1 MNDSIIPFSYRKLAD
16 KRRAMPAFFALVAVS
31 AILVVVS
38 MSIKRYAGLVSLL
51 AVIGLT
57 ASMLF
62 YVRYITSE
70 YTYSVCEGRDGKP
83 FLIFTRIIGKRQSV
97 MGCIPL
103 SSIKSIQR
111 FTKNDFKEYKSEKG
125 ARKYNFAPSFSPD
138 VIYLVL
144 AKTKNETYEMVIE
157 GSDELSARL
166 LEYAAYA
173 LEDDAER
180 AAQESDE

>member
-62 YVRYITSE
+62 YVRYITSD
-70 YTYSVCEGRDGKP
+70 YTYSVGEGSDGKA

-111 FTKNDFKEYKSEKG
+111 F
-125 ARKYNFAPSFSPD
+125 
-138 VIYLVL
+138 
-144 AKTKNETYEMVIE
+144 TKNETYEMVIE